1 MADIYKNTFRAE
13 ITTGG
18 DYTATADDSVKAGVG
33 AAAVA
38 ALEGHQDIKILTE
51 TGYIYIPYAAVDHAV
66 VTLTRATAEAPEDE
80 TCVTEEP

>member
-1 MADIYKNTFRAE
+1 MADIYKNSYSVE

-18 DYTATADDSVKAGVG
+18 SYTATANDATVEGQG

-38 ALEGHQDIKILTE
+38 AIEGHQDVKILTS
-51 TGYIYIPYAAVDHAV
+51 TGFIYIPYGAIDHAI

-80 TCVTEEP
+80 TCVEE

>member
-1 MADIYKNTFRAE
+1 MADIYKNSYSVE

-18 DYTATADDSVKAGVG
+18 SYTATADDSVVAGQG

-38 ALEGHQDIKILTE
+38 AIEGRHDVKILTA
-51 TGYIYIPYAAVDHAV
+51 TGFIFIPFDAIDHAV

-80 TCVTEEP
+80 TCVEA